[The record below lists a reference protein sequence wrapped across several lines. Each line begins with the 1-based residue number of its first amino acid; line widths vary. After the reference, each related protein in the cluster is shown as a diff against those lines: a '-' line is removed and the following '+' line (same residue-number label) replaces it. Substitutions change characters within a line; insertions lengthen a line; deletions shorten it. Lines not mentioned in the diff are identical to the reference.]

1 MTRWSNPSFLFYER
15 KMKQENSI
23 ERVFFLFYNFIDL
36 VGEKRWKKILILPII
51 LMIVQYE
58 NI

>member
-1 MTRWSNPSFLFYER
+1 
-15 KMKQENSI
+15 MKQENSI

-51 LMIVQYE
+51 LMIVQY
-58 NI
+58 